1 MRVRSEEQPVKY
13 VRVHRSFLAIMGLA
27 MLTFFVFD
35 LTDALTDFVEA
46 IPEVTYM
53 RLLMIPLGFYLITG
67 VYCLTLSRRRT
78 SSPNQ
83 YGAQ

>member
-1 MRVRSEEQPVKY
+1 MKVRSEEESVKY
-13 VRVHRSFLAIMGLA
+13 VRVHRSFVAIMGLA

-35 LTDALTDFVEA
+35 LTDALTNFMEA
-46 IPEVTYM
+46 IPEVTYL

-67 VYCLTLSRRRT
+67 IYCVTLSRRRT

-83 YGAQ
+83 DHAQ